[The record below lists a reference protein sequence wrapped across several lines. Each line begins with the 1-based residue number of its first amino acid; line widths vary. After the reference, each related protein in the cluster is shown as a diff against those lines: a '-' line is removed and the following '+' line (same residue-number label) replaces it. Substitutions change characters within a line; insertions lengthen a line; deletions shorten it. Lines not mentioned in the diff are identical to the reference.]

1 MAAIQQ
7 GVIRYRGLRAWWAS
21 AAMVTTGPW
30 RGRLPPARSVA
41 FEEALVTAQESDA
54 SVAPASWTRDAR
66 ASFQGKL
73 ALPCHFSE
81 EPTSLLFLD
90 RKKNGRLVRQFVGA
104 VALSSVTP
112 DLFQLVLTASLNLW
126 PRNRM

>member
-1 MAAIQQ
+1 
-7 GVIRYRGLRAWWAS
+7 
-21 AAMVTTGPW
+21 VT
-30 RGRLPPARSVA
+30 
-41 FEEALVTAQESDA
+41 FEEALVTARESIA
-54 SVAPASWTRDAR
+54 GVAPASWTRNPR

-81 EPTSLLFLD
+81 EPTSLFFLD
-90 RKKNGRLVRQFVGA
+90 REKNGRLVRQLVGV

-112 DLFQLVLTASLNLW
+112 DLFQLVSTASLNLS